1 MKSNKKLKGSGT
13 FTYIT
18 HSRAKAAM
26 TAADSPGTENP
37 FLTKSAVGEILER
50 TIDVTDYNYDITGLQ
65 RRLTPTMYLQ
75 NYIPNSVKIYQRNAP
90 Y

>member
-1 MKSNKKLKGSGT
+1 
-13 FTYIT
+13 
-18 HSRAKAAM
+18 M

-65 RRLTPTMYLQ
+65 RRLDNQ
-75 NYIPNSVKIYQRNAP
+75 KNYIPNSVKNLYQRNAP